1 MAHVSD
7 IEFAQFMSDNRDLIA
22 SLLPEQSK
30 VVAWNGLS
38 ILVYIGPGQV
48 SVGGNIYPDVYLS
61 DVTTAPQVQAV
72 SQPGYGT
79 APSQSMLDTLPQ
91 AVVDTMKEDA
101 AMVGDL
107 VNSAGQA
114 LAAGA
119 AAAAGDVEGILIAAA
134 AVLGLLFLLK

>member
-1 MAHVSD
+1 MAHVRD

>member
-61 DVTTAPQVQAV
+61 DVTAAPQIQAI
-72 SQPGYGT
+72 SQAGYGT
-79 APSQSMLDTLPQ
+79 TPPQTMLDTLPQ
-91 AVVDTMKEDA
+91 AVVDTIKEDA

-119 AAAAGDVEGILIAAA
+119 AAAASDVEGILIAAA